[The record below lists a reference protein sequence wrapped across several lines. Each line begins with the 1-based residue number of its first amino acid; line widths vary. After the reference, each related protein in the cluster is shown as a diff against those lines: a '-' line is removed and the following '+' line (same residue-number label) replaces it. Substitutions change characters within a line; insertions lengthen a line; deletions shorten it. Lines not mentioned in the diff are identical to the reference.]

1 MIPAGFPALR
11 LLARLPLGPAF
22 PSPSTPEWQGVVRVL
37 GLAKGSGRTILWSG
51 KTRNLWIA
59 P

>member
-37 GLAKGSGRTILWSG
+37 GLAKGFRANDPLV
-51 KTRNLWIA
+51 RQD
-59 P
+59 